1 MGPGASELGSESLS
15 SLSGLGSLEGLSA
28 LRPVLA
34 RAPPPGSASPLS
46 HLATMAV
53 RPLMFSA
60 DTVAVGMRV
69 YGSAWSTHRLLGSA
83 PSTASRWRR
92 QQPCDGG
99 GNHSSERG
107 LRRPW
112 SHSDRI
118 VGGPVPAVGE
128 SLASLGLW
136 SGPSGLSSGH
146 RRAGLGAWGLA
157 GPLPARTHPLWS
169 GNQHPLQVPEVRGPR
184 RSPQTPS
191 GLFCR

>member
-1 MGPGASELGSESLS
+1 MDLTSHLPLTTPPLLATNVTWDEGLCLLCSLGFFTSEVGYWGILHLSAQGLVQPQNSASGVVWGSGRNLRGHVGSGASELGSESLS

-107 LRRPW
+107 LR
-112 SHSDRI
+112 
-118 VGGPVPAVGE
+118 
-128 SLASLGLW
+128 
-136 SGPSGLSSGH
+136 
-146 RRAGLGAWGLA
+146 
-157 GPLPARTHPLWS
+157 
-169 GNQHPLQVPEVRGPR
+169 
-184 RSPQTPS
+184 
-191 GLFCR
+191 